1 MPQSAFDVRYAG
13 VLHLNPIGPGLLAVE
28 FEPSQLAYQHAMGT
42 PPDPLMPMP
51 RHEVV
56 RFDTDRSEIEITPII
71 VYPPKARFLKPR
83 FDQLK
88 SILFEGYD
96 VSLPPSGARVADALA
111 VLPEGFYRS
120 AEFGLGLPKVLMP
133 FIKQIER
140 LPKVTRLI
148 VSRTRPR
155 ALHGPDLV
163 LTHDEVETALSFLQ
177 RVADRHQRRSLQERN
192 AYAWNK
198 LVSPLDPV
206 AYPETVPP
214 YSEDTIFE
222 ALNVV
227 GTSKLKLSTADKTAL
242 VTEVGKRVGDLKRA
256 APEQLFRLHRD
267 IELVNLDTLIERCK
281 ALLALPGKAEKRW
294 QKLFDLNP
302 FILSMVFG
310 YPIVKVLKEASVGMP
325 LLDGS
330 GAKIADFLTRN
341 PTTSNAALVELKTP
355 QAQLLTVGAYRGS
368 ANSNP
373 VYPPSAELS
382 GAVAQVLDQRYRLQ
396 KDIGAHLS
404 NDRTLDLTT
413 YHVDCVVVAGL
424 TPTHDD
430 QRKAFELYR
439 QGLKDVRIVTFDEL
453 LLKLESLRE
462 VLAGAPDPE
471 VGPDVEEDDDIVLD
485 ALAETDGTPEGDAVH
500 DAVLDHDLE
509 EEDEEDRLGRGGQQ
523 GAAAA
528 ALQTLRPSVVGK
540 SDRA

>member
-1 MPQSAFDVRYAG
+1 MPQSAFDMRYAG
-13 VLHLNPIGPGLLAVE
+13 VLHLDPIGSGSLAVE
-28 FEPSQLAYQHAMGT
+28 FEPSPTAYQHAMGG
-42 PPDPLMPMP
+42 PLDPLMPMP
-51 RHEVV
+51 RRQVV
-56 RFDTDRSEIEITPII
+56 RFDVDRSEIEITPII
-71 VYPPKARFLKPR
+71 VYPPKQRFLKPR
-83 FDQLK
+83 FDRLK
-88 SILFEGYD
+88 TVLFEGYE
-96 VSLPPSGARVADALA
+96 VSLPSSEDRVEEALA
-111 VLPEGFYRS
+111 VLPEGFYRNP
-120 AEFGLGLPKVLMP
+120 EFGLGLPKVLMP

-140 LPKVTRLI
+140 LPAVTRLI
-148 VSRTRPR
+148 VSRTRTR
-155 ALHGPDLV
+155 GLHGSDLI
-163 LTHDEVETALSFLQ
+163 LTHDEVEAALSFLQ
-177 RVADRHQRRSLQERN
+177 RVSDRHQRRSLQERN

-206 AYPETVPP
+206 AYPEAVPP
-214 YSEDTIFE
+214 YSENTIFE

-256 APEQLFRLHRD
+256 APEELFRLHRD

-281 ALLALPGKAEKRW
+281 ALLASPDKAEKRW

-355 QAQLLTVGAYRGS
+355 QAQLLTAGAYRGS
-368 ANSNP
+368 KNSNP

-396 KDIGAHLS
+396 KDIGAHLT

-462 VLAGAPDPE
+462 VLAGAPDPQAGIG
-471 VGPDVEEDDDIVLD
+471 VDDDEDALLD
-485 ALAETDGTPEGDAVH
+485 ALAETDGAADAAAVH
-500 DAVLDHDLE
+500 DHDL
-509 EEDEEDRLGRGGQQ
+509 DEEDGQDRFGPEAQQ
-523 GAAAA
+523 GEATANHASVD
-528 ALQTLRPSVVGK
+528 TPSV
-540 SDRA
+540 DAPQEPMTTR